1 MRVTIKIDGHQAPED
16 RFDEMGARSVS
27 FVRLRGVEMDR
38 ELTIKALRHI
48 ADRLEQN
55 GRAS

>member
-16 RFDEMGARSVS
+16 RFDEMGSRSVS
-27 FVRLRGVEMDR
+27 FARLRGVEMDR
-38 ELTIKALRHI
+38 DLTVKTLRHL
-48 ADRLEQN
+48 ADKLEQN